1 MARISASS
9 QEPEVE
15 YTVAAVAR
23 RLGVA
28 PATLRTWD
36 RRYGLGPTTHNAG
49 EHRKYSE
56 ADLNKLTVMRRLI
69 VAGMTP
75 ADAAAKAC
83 AYNGKVSVAK
93 VCAPIENGADIV
105 KKLLVAAKSFDQAT
119 IQNEIRLQLNK
130 NGVTQTWE
138 DLLVPVLVE
147 VGAHWASTGGGI
159 EVEHLLS
166 EIIMITLNEHTS
178 EQKNKNKNKCRPV
191 ILACVG
197 EESHSLA
204 IKALAAA
211 LAEAGIP
218 TTFLGARTPQEAL
231 NEVVRKSSPPAI
243 FLWAQLKKNAQVEF
257 VTQLPATRPAP
268 RIILGGP
275 GWSDK
280 AYANAVFSEGL
291 LHAREEIM
299 RAVGA

>member
-1 MARISASS
+1 MARTSASS
-9 QEPEVE
+9 PELEVE

-36 RRYGLGPTTHNAG
+36 RRYGLGPTSHNAG

-93 VCAPIENGADIV
+93 VCAPIENRADIV
-105 KKLLVAAKSFDQAT
+105 KKLLAAAKGFDHET
-119 IQNEIRLQLNK
+119 IQDEIRLQLNK
-130 NGVTQTWE
+130 NGVAQTWE

-147 VGAHWASTGGGI
+147 VGALWASTGGGI

-166 EIIMITLNEHTS
+166 EIIILTLSEHTS
-178 EQKNKNKNKCRPV
+178 EQKNKHKCRPV

-211 LAEAGIP
+211 LAESGIP
-218 TTFLGARTPQEAL
+218 TTFLGARTPQQAL
-231 NEVVRKSSPPAI
+231 NEVVRKSAPPAI
-243 FLWAQLKKNAQVEF
+243 FLWAQLKKNAQIEF
-257 VTQLPATRPAP
+257 VSQIPVTRPAP

-275 GWSDK
+275 GWSGK
-280 AYANAVFSEGL
+280 PCENAVFSEGL
-291 LHAREEIM
+291 QHAREEIM
-299 RAVGA
+299 RAIGA

>member
-1 MARISASS
+1 MARTSTSS
-9 QEPEVE
+9 SEFEVT

-36 RRYGLGPTTHNAG
+36 RRYGLGATTHLAG

-69 VAGMTP
+69 VAGMSP
-75 ADAAAKAC
+75 ADAAAKALVST
-83 AYNGKVSVAK
+83 GKISVAK
-93 VCAPIENGADIV
+93 VCAPIEKRADLV
-105 KKLLVAAKSFDQAT
+105 KKLLAAANGFDQET
-119 IQNEIRLQLNK
+119 ILQEIRLQLNK
-130 NGVTQTWE
+130 NGVARTWE
-138 DLLVPVLVE
+138 ALLVPVLVE
-147 VGAHWASTGGGI
+147 VGALWARTGEGI
-159 EVEHLLS
+159 EVEHLLT
-166 EIIMITLNEHTS
+166 EIIMFALTEYTS
-178 EQKNKNKNKCRPV
+178 IQKNKKKCRPV

-197 EESHSLA
+197 EENHSLA

-211 LAEAGIP
+211 LAESGIP

-231 NEVVRKSSPPAI
+231 HEVVRKSAPPAI
-243 FLWAQLKKNAQVEF
+243 FLWAQLQKNAHSDF
-257 VTQLPATRPAP
+257 VTQIPAIRPAP

-275 GWSDK
+275 GWSGK
-280 AYANAVFSEGL
+280 PFGNAILSEGL
-291 LHAREEIM
+291 ADARIEIM